1 MSDIKRE
8 LSRLLGR
15 RVTTQIRKTDET
27 PPKIS
32 VLDVV
37 AIVIGQ
43 NGAAAS
49 LAVRRVVEKY
59 PEVNALLVDFRFPG
73 RRQRDTKITDARG
86 LVEIIMLLGG
96 HQAMR
101 VRREAASLLV
111 RRREH

>member
-1 MSDIKRE
+1 MSDIKRQ

-15 RVTTQIRKTDET
+15 RVTTQIRKTDD
-27 PPKIS
+27 PPRIS

-59 PEVNALLVDFRFPG
+59 PEVDALLVDFRFPG

-86 LVEIIMLLGG
+86 IVEIIMLLGG
-96 HQAMR
+96 RQAMR

-111 RRREH
+111 RQREH